1 LQARLV
7 HEENPATGGADV
19 SPDSLQGRSGTPL
32 SKNGGRPMRLSCRF
46 LVVACSAAAL
56 AIVPA
61 ASAAP
66 GSTNFTVS
74 LAEYAFTSTVGCF
87 TGSGRGNVGD
97 YALVDTCIEHDPL
110 GSQPTYITGGWFAMT
125 TRSPSGAIDYVTGS
139 YVYHGGMVTTINP
152 GPNCT
157 NQQYGING
165 ALEDVATSNTSGGTG
180 TFAGTLTHYRTRV
193 FGRCVT
199 YWARVRASVTFAY

>member
-1 LQARLV
+1 M
-7 HEENPATGGADV
+7 T
-19 SPDSLQGRSGTPL
+19 RSY
-32 SKNGGRPMRLSCRF
+32 RF
-46 LVVACSAAAL
+46 LVAAFSAAAL
-56 AIVPA
+56 ALVPT

-87 TGSGRGNVGD
+87 TGNGHGD
-97 YALVDTCIEHDPL
+97 AGDSALADTCIEHDPL

-125 TRSPSGAIDYVTGS
+125 TRSSSGALDYVSGS
-139 YVYHGGMVTTINP
+139 YVYHGGTVTTINP
-152 GPNCT
+152 GPDCT

-165 ALEDVATSNTSGGTG
+165 ALEDVSTSDTSGGTG
-180 TFAGTLTHYRTRV
+180 TFVGTLTHYRTRV

-199 YWARVRASVTFAY
+199 YWARVRAGVTFAY

>member
-1 LQARLV
+1 MEKTR
-7 HEENPATGGADV
+7 GGLRRRFAGPVPGKVRDAV
-19 SPDSLQGRSGTPL
+19 EQ
-32 SKNGGRPMRLSCRF
+32 NGGRPMRRSCRF
-46 LVVACSAAAL
+46 LVAACSAAAL

-87 TGSGRGNVGD
+87 AGKGHGNAGD
-97 YALVDTCIEHDPL
+97 SALADTCIEHDRL
-110 GSQPTYITGGWFAMT
+110 GSRPTYITGGWFAMT
-125 TRSPSGAIDYVTGS
+125 TRSPSGAIDYVSGS
-139 YVYHGGMVTTINP
+139 YVYHGGTVTTINP

-165 ALEDVATSNTSGGTG
+165 ALEHVATSNTSGGSG

-199 YWARVRASVTFAY
+199 YWARVRAGVTFAY